1 MKRKEKK
8 DEFTVYGDNSTK
20 LLQHVIDGISNNPVK
35 STTYSIDFSRLKKL
49 KISIK
54 KKLGQPYL
62 KCKIKYEDMRDIL
75 VDRVAAADPAV
86 DKPDYSVLKKRMKKT
101 FKIIGDRLKNGS
113 IPSNMEMELFCE
125 NAELMTTYPGYGDN
139 MYPAFLQLIRE
150 FQEAFHQVDIQKC
163 QAKFAGIKAM
173 KRACHNDKD

>member
-1 MKRKEKK
+1 MKQKESK
-8 DEFTVYGDNSTK
+8 DKFTVYGDNSIK
-20 LLQHVIDGISNNPVK
+20 LLQHVIDGISNNQVK
-35 STTYSIDFSRLKKL
+35 SETYSIDFARLKKL

-62 KCKIKYEDMRDIL
+62 KCKIKYEDMPDIL

-125 NAELMTTYPGYGDN
+125 NAELMTTYPGYGDA
-139 MYPAFLQLIRE
+139 MYPAFLELVSE
-150 FQEAFHQVDIQKC
+150 FREAFHQVDIQSC
-163 QAKFAGIKAM
+163 QAKFAEITAM
-173 KRACHNDKD
+173 KKACHHDED

>member
-1 MKRKEKK
+1 MKKIENK
-8 DEFTVYGDNSTK
+8 DELSVYGDDSIR
-20 LLQHVIDGISNNPVK
+20 LLQHVIDGISNKPVK

-54 KKLGQPYL
+54 KKFGQPYV
-62 KCKIKYEDMRDIL
+62 KCKIKYEGKADIL
-75 VDRVAAADPAV
+75 MDRVSAPDPDI

-125 NAELMTTYPGYGDN
+125 NAELMTTYPGHGDN
-139 MYPAFLQLIRE
+139 MYPAFLELVSAFR
-150 FQEAFHQVDIQKC
+150 EAFHQVDIQKC
-163 QAKFAGIKAM
+163 QVKFAEIEAM
-173 KRACHNDKD
+173 KKTCHHDED

>member
-1 MKRKEKK
+1 MKKIGNKE
-8 DEFTVYGDNSTK
+8 EIIVYGEHSIQ

-35 STTYSIDFSRLKKL
+35 STNYSIDFSRLKKL

-54 KKLGQPYL
+54 KKFGQPYV
-62 KCKIKYEDMRDIL
+62 KCKIKYEGKDDIL
-75 VDRVAAADPAV
+75 LDRVESADSDI
-86 DKPDYSVLKKRMKKT
+86 DKPDFNVLKKRMEKT

-113 IPSNMEMELFCE
+113 IPSNMETELFCR

-139 MYPAFLQLIRE
+139 MYPAFLQLVKE
-150 FQEAFHQVDIQKC
+150 FQEAFHQFDIQKC

>member
-1 MKRKEKK
+1 MKKFGNK
-8 DEFTVYGDNSTK
+8 DELIVYGDNSIQ
-20 LLQHVIDGISNNPVK
+20 LLQHVIDGLSNNPVK

-54 KKLGQPYL
+54 KKFGQPYL
-62 KCKIKYEDMRDIL
+62 KCKIKYEGKADIL
-75 VDRVAAADPAV
+75 MNRAAAAGPDI

-125 NAELMTTYPGYGDN
+125 NAELMTTYPGYGDT
-139 MYPAFLQLIRE
+139 MYPAFLEVISE
-150 FQEAFHQVDIQKC
+150 FREAFHQVDIQRC
-163 QAKFAGIKAM
+163 QAKFAEIEAM
-173 KRACHNDKD
+173 KKACHHDED

>member
-1 MKRKEKK
+1 MKKIGSK
-8 DEFTVYGDNSTK
+8 DELIVYGDDSVQ
-20 LLQHVIDGISNNPVK
+20 LLQHIIDGISNNPDK

-54 KKLGQPYL
+54 KKFGQPYV
-62 KCKIKYEDMRDIL
+62 KCKIKYEGKSDIL
-75 VDRVAAADPAV
+75 TDRIAPPDPDI

-125 NAELMTTYPGYGDN
+125 NAELMTTYTGYGDG
-139 MYPAFLQLIRE
+139 MYPAFLQLISE
-150 FQEAFHQVDIQKC
+150 FREAFHQVDIQKC
-163 QAKFAGIKAM
+163 QAKFAEIEAM
-173 KRACHNDKD
+173 KKACHHDEA